1 MLAQRTSSMLLMT
14 SLARSMV
21 TAAEKNESA
30 RIGFATREM
39 ITNEFVINGKVHF
52 AKVVQT
58 GYPIKVMK
66 NEFGIEKS
74 VNFISVLISS
84 LCNSFNV
91 ARNMT
96 AEQIL
101 EYSYNLLKLISE
113 SFDPLDPA
121 YRIEDIALFVEQAKT
136 GRFGKVYNSL
146 DVSVLEEWREIFDQE
161 RQIFYSEW
169 VKAKE
174 SEVQNKDVEIKNP
187 PTPETEAKFKAKME
201 QLMKSIRQESEDLTE
216 EQMKRDEELR
226 INRIEAKR
234 KAFWK
239 ENYKP
244 IERGADHEEK

>member
-1 MLAQRTSSMLLMT
+1 MLLMT
-14 SLARSMV
+14 SLARSLV
-21 TAAEKNESA
+21 AAAEKNEPA

-91 ARNMT
+91 VRNMT

-101 EYSYNLLKLISE
+101 EYSYNLLKLTSE

-146 DVSVLEEWREIFDQE
+146 DVSVLEEWRAIFDQE

-169 VKAKE
+169 VRAKE
-174 SEVQNKDVEIKNP
+174 SEELNKNVEIKNP
-187 PTPETEAKFKAKME
+187 PTEKTMADFKAKYE
-201 QLMKSIRQESEDLTE
+201 ELVKSITQGPDELTE
-216 EQMKRDEELR
+216 EQIKREEELR
-226 INRIEAKR
+226 LKRIEAKR
-234 KAFWK
+234 KEFWK

-244 IERGADHEEK
+244 LDNEDSTNNEEPERV